1 LTRCCVNVNLFFIG
15 GAEGIVLLDLKFV
28 REHLEEVQQKI
39 GRRGQAIH
47 WELFTQMDSERR
59 EILLES
65 ESLRAKR
72 NQFSEVIAAKKK
84 GRQEASAEIA
94 QMKEVS
100 AKIKELETRLSE
112 KEEALREL
120 MMGIPNIPHESV
132 VVGQGEGNNLEMR
145 RWGKIPKFSFP
156 PKPHWEIGEALDIL
170 DFERG
175 AKITGARFTLYK
187 DLGARMERAL
197 MNFMLD
203 LHTGQHGY
211 REVLPPFMVNR
222 KSMTGTGQLPKFEE
236 DLFKLSDPDYFLIP
250 TAEVPV
256 TNIHQDEILLED
268 DLPLYYAAYTPCFRK
283 EAGSYGKDTRGL
295 IRQHQF
301 NKVEL
306 VKFTT
311 PESSYDELEKLTA
324 DAEEVLE
331 RLGIPYRV
339 VILCAGDLGFSA
351 AKTYDLEAWLP
362 GQAVYREISSCSN
375 FEDFQA
381 RRANIRYRP
390 RGKKGTEFVHTL
402 NGSGLAIGR
411 TLVAILENYQNEDG
425 SVTVPEGLRPYMG
438 GVEKIERRRAH
449 GA

>member
-1 LTRCCVNVNLFFIG
+1 MGKSKDCFML
-15 GAEGIVLLDLKFV
+15 ELKYT
-28 REHLEEVQQKI
+28 REHLEEVKEKI
-39 GRRGQAIH
+39 GRRGQAVD
-47 WELFTQMDSERR
+47 WGLFARLDSERR
-59 EILLES
+59 EILQES
-65 ESLRAKR
+65 EALRAQR
-72 NQFSEVIAAKKK
+72 NQVSEVIAKKK
-84 GRQEASAEIA
+84 KNNLDAREEIA
-94 QMKEVS
+94 RMKDVS
-100 AKIKELETRLSE
+100 NRIKELESGLAE
-112 KEEALREL
+112 KEEALQGL
-120 MMGIPNIPHESV
+120 MLTIPNIPHESV
-132 VVGQGEGNNLEMR
+132 VVGQGEGDNPEVR
-145 RWGKIPKFSFP
+145 KWGTIPPFAFA

-170 DFERG
+170 DFDRG

-187 DLGARMERAL
+187 GLGARLERAL
-197 MNFMLD
+197 LNFMLD
-203 LHTGQHGY
+203 LHTSEHGY
-211 REVLPPFMVNR
+211 REVLPPFLVNR

-256 TNIHQDEILLED
+256 TNIHQDEILAEEE
-268 DLPLYYAAYTPCFRK
+268 LPLYYTAYTPCFRK

-311 PESSYDELEKLTA
+311 PESSYDELEKLTEN
-324 DAEEVLE
+324 AEEVLR

-339 VILCAGDLGFSA
+339 VMLCTGDLGFSA

-362 GQAVYREISSCSN
+362 GQGVYKEISSCSN

-390 RGKKGTEFVHTL
+390 KGKKGTEFVHTL

-411 TLVAILENYQNEDG
+411 TLVAILENFQQEDG
-425 SVTVPEGLRPYMG
+425 SVLIPEVLRPYMG
-438 GVEKIERRRAH
+438 GVPKIENRKEPR
-449 GA
+449 G

>member
-1 LTRCCVNVNLFFIG
+1 
-15 GAEGIVLLDLKFV
+15 
-28 REHLEEVQQKI
+28 
-39 GRRGQAIH
+39 
-47 WELFTQMDSERR
+47 MDSERR

-72 NQFSEVIAAKKK
+72 NQFSGVIAAKKK
-84 GRQEASAEIA
+84 GRQEAAAEIA

-100 AKIKELETRLSE
+100 VRIKELETRLSE

-132 VVGQGEGNNLEMR
+132 VTGQGEGNNLEVR
-145 RWGKIPKFSFP
+145 RWGKIPEFSFP

-211 REVLPPFMVNR
+211 REVLPPFLVNR

-268 DLPLYYAAYTPCFRK
+268 DLPLYYAANTPCFRK

-324 DAEEVLE
+324 DAEEVLK

-390 RGKKGTEFVHTL
+390 KGKKGTEFVHTL

-438 GVEKIERRRAH
+438 GVGKIERRRAH

>member
-1 LTRCCVNVNLFFIG
+1 
-15 GAEGIVLLDLKFV
+15 LLDLKFV
-28 REHLEEVQQKI
+28 REHLGEVQEKI
-39 GRRGQAIH
+39 GRRGQAIN
-47 WELFTQMDSERR
+47 WELFTRLDSERR

-72 NQFSEVIAAKKK
+72 NQFSDVIAEKKK
-84 GRQEASAEIA
+84 KAQEASPEIA

-100 AKIKELETRLSE
+100 ARIKELETKLNE

-120 MMGIPNIPHESV
+120 MMVIPNIPHESV
-132 VVGQGEGNNLEMR
+132 VTGQGEGDNLEVR
-145 RWGKIPKFSFP
+145 RWGKMPEFSFT
-156 PKPHWEIGEALDIL
+156 PKPHWEIGEALGIL

-197 MNFMLD
+197 INFMLD
-203 LHTGQHGY
+203 LHTEHHGY

-236 DLFKLSDPDYFLIP
+236 DLFRLSDPDYFLIP

-311 PESSYDELEKLTA
+311 PETSYDELEKLTA
-324 DAEEVLE
+324 DAEEVLK

-339 VILCAGDLGFSA
+339 VILCTGDLGFSA

-362 GQAVYREISSCSN
+362 GQTVYREISSCSN

-381 RRANIRYRP
+381 RRANIRFRP
-390 RGKKGTEFVHTL
+390 KGKKGTEFVHTL

-425 SVTVPEGLRPYMG
+425 TVTVPEVLRPYMG
-438 GVEKIERRRAH
+438 GAEKIERRKAH